1 MIKVG
6 TWKVTAGRNVK
17 RCGFTHV
24 TPAWWPR
31 LVLTWEDAPRYE
43 NGRWWPARTVNGC
56 IRHTRAA
63 HRWLTFMG
71 TPSKIGPEREAQAH
85 IALTEVLAAAA
96 ECRYCGESIT
106 ELSPGVWAWTADY
119 GDPDE
124 RTWCDDSP
132 DWKHARDELLAAHAA
147 HDLPVIGC
155 VACEAIDPGTWRE
168 RYSDYA
174 AAHDLTAGTTAT

>member
-71 TPSKIGPEREAQAH
+71 TPSKIGP
-85 IALTEVLAAAA
+85 
-96 ECRYCGESIT
+96 
-106 ELSPGVWAWTADY
+106 
-119 GDPDE
+119 
-124 RTWCDDSP
+124 CDDSP

-155 VACEAIDPGTWRE
+155 VACEAIDPGN
-168 RYSDYA
+168 SD
-174 AAHDLTAGTTAT
+174 DLLG